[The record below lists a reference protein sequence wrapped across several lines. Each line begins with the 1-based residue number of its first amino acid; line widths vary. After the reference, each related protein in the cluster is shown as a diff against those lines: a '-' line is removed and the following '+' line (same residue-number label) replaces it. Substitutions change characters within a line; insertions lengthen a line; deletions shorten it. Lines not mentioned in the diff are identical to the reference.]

1 MIMNMYEDLVQD
13 DKSSSAMLKI
23 EQKKKEKEHDVFLRY
38 GTGIVNYFVLQE
50 RLIRLFCGLSVLAI
64 LQLLIY
70 NYFDGHNYTSK
81 ETNYTKISFG
91 NMGYSGSICGTNFID
106 WTQDETIVRLQC

>member
-1 MIMNMYEDLVQD
+1 MNMYEDLVQD
-13 DKSSSAMLKI
+13 DKSSSAMLKL

-50 RLIRLFCGLSVLAI
+50 RLIRLFCGLSILAI

-70 NYFDGHNYTSK
+70 NYFDGHNYTAK

-91 NMGYSGSICGTNFID
+91 NMGYSGNTCGTNFID
-106 WTQDETIVRLQC
+106 WTQEETIVRLQC